1 MGYEICF
8 GDKFLKNVGKFNQ
21 AMRDIIFKKIAFLE
35 TDPDHPSLR
44 TEPLYK
50 GVWASSV
57 NMGIRIIWRLNGD
70 TVRIV
75 NVGGHDIYRQYKSK
89 RRRKSA
95 FRDNQ

>member
-1 MGYEICF
+1 MYKLYFC
-8 GDKFLKNVGKFNQ
+8 NT
-21 AMRDIIFKKIAFLE
+21 FKKNIKKL
-35 TDPDHPSLR
+35 DPILQSLILDKINILKDNPDHPSLR
-44 TEPLYK
+44 TELLYK

-70 TVRIV
+70 TVRMI
-75 NVGGHDIYRQYKSK
+75 NVGKHDIYRQYKSK